1 MFFHKKRYYLLTA
14 AFQMG
19 YEAVNGITLF
29 KRKGKASL
37 FDVLNH
43 SATMLKVDIGKIMPL
58 FFHEIDKKAFTI
70 LNDSFKKI
78 DKETDELERRE
89 KMSGHYSR
97 EIN

>member
-29 KRKGKASL
+29 KQKGKASL
-37 FDVLNH
+37 YDVLNH
-43 SATMLKVDIGKIMPL
+43 SATMLKVDIGRIMPL
-58 FFHEIDKKAFTI
+58 FFHEIDKKSFTI
-70 LNDSFKKI
+70 LNESFKKI
-78 DKETDELERRE
+78 DKETDELER
-89 KMSGHYSR
+89 KAQLSGSYSR